1 MLQYHDTKQFITDY
15 RQYLKDNGISNAH
28 VARKMDISPQQLQNV
43 YKKQELAIS
52 DLIQLCNAINMQCN
66 IIIDY
71 KDI

>member
-1 MLQYHDTKQFITDY
+1 MLQYYDTKQFITDY